1 MCGYLEYISTCMGWK
16 HGIGLPEHENSKFKS
31 DPRQDVG
38 LSLSMLHCLMHV
50 ISLAIGQLQIS
61 LINVNQNRPKCLTP
75 KADANSMCI
84 KEYEKANLLLF
95 YTYPSVQWLYH
106 EGHQLPSLASFK
118 KKKLLILIGQGVDW
132 IPKLFWICYPNE
144 KFTPHIRNSLVF
156 HTVLWNNCFII
167 QKMVQELSQH
177 TSNHDTCHCL
187 GLHIPKKLSIMV
199 LQAKEKSE
207 KCDSCKTMFSYSSL

>member
-1 MCGYLEYISTCMGWK
+1 MCGYLEYISACMGWK

-95 YTYPSVQWLYH
+95 YTYPCVQWLYH
-106 EGHQLPSLASFK
+106 EGDQLPSLASLK
-118 KKKLLILIGQGVDW
+118 KKTAHTHWTGCWLDTKAILDML
-132 IPKLFWICYPNE
+132 PKW
-144 KFTPHIRNSLVF
+144 KV
-156 HTVLWNNCFII
+156 
-167 QKMVQELSQH
+167 H
-177 TSNHDTCHCL
+177 TSHQ
-187 GLHIPKKLSIMV
+187 KFLSIPYCFV
-199 LQAKEKSE
+199 EQLLHNPEDGTRTQP
-207 KCDSCKTMFSYSSL
+207 THQ